1 MGPGFLLSCRISESQ
16 VIINRGKWMHKI
28 LTVLLCMTI
37 MVVGGISLGMAGEE
51 AASNSEE
58 TMCIPLGVLSL
69 EPPDTVEAKRSPV
82 DFPHTLH
89 FNLACMECHHQWTA
103 EEEPIQSCGTS
114 GCHELDAPPDPDS
127 GDDAIMYYKNA
138 FHDLCLGCHREI
150 KALNK
155 KVAMTLGGS
164 EEQMQTTGP
173 TGCILC
179 HPK

>member
-1 MGPGFLLSCRISESQ
+1 MHRIVTVFLCITIIAVGCISI
-16 VIINRGKWMHKI
+16 V
-28 LTVLLCMTI
+28 T
-37 MVVGGISLGMAGEE
+37 
-51 AASNSEE
+51 ASDNATADSEQ
-58 TMCIPLGVLSL
+58 MCIPLGTITLA
-69 EPPDTVEAKRSPV
+69 PPESVEAKRSEV
-82 DFPHTLH
+82 DFPHDLH
-89 FNLACMECHHQWTA
+89 FNFACMECHHQWTA

-114 GCHELDAPPDPDS
+114 GCHELDAPPEPDS

-164 EEQMQTTGP
+164 EEQVQTTGP